1 VIAQDDRL
9 VDAVAAVGLPGALV
23 ELPDGPLPD
32 DAWRKLLTRT
42 ADARTSGLL
51 LAAVDRGSMPVTDS
65 QREEALE
72 LHTGAMVQCLVLEAL
87 LLSTADFLDT
97 IDVPFR
103 VLKGSAVAH
112 LDYSDPALRSFGDVD
127 LLVRSEDFDRV
138 AAALAGLGHQR
149 LFRQPRPGFDR
160 RFGKST
166 TFATS
171 DHLEIDL
178 HRTFVLGPFGLT
190 VDLPRIWEA
199 SETFA
204 LGGRTLHALAPE
216 ARLMHAAYHAILG
229 AFPARAQAL
238 RDVAEMLLFGGHD
251 DRALVALS
259 ESWQADAVL
268 ARAVRLAWERFRIAD
283 VTRISAWAT
292 RHEPPTE
299 QSRRLALY
307 ETEQSSYAAQS
318 LAAVAVLPR
327 FRDKVAFVR
336 TLSLPDS
343 HFLAEHMTTDEVGR
357 MSWLL
362 RGVRRRITGGRTA
375 R

>member
-1 VIAQDDRL
+1 MIAQDDRL

-23 ELPDGPLPD
+23 ELPDRPLPD
-32 DAWRKLLTRT
+32 DAWRQLLTRT

-65 QREEALE
+65 QRDEALE

-87 LLSTADFLDT
+87 LLSTADYLDA

-138 AAALAGLGHQR
+138 AAALADVGHQR

-166 TFATS
+166 TFATA

-190 VDLPRIWEA
+190 VDLPGIWEA

-229 AFPARAQAL
+229 AFPARALAL

-251 DRALVALS
+251 DRSLVALS

-283 VTRISAWAT
+283 VTRLSAWAT
-292 RHEPPTE
+292 RHEAPTE
-299 QSRRLALY
+299 QARRLALY

-343 HFLAEHMTTDEVGR
+343 HFLAEHMTPDEVGR

-362 RGVRRRITGGRTA
+362 RGVRRRITGGRAA